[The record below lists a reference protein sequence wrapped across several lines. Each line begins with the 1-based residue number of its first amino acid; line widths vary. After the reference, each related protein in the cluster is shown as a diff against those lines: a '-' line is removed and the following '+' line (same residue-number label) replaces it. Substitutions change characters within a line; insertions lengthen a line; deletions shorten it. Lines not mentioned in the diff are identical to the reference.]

1 MIYYVK
7 ENVLIASEISID
19 DSSFAEISEEDYD
32 ARLML
37 AQQCREQGVEINE
50 EMESEVE
57 LW

>member
-32 ARLML
+32 KRLML
-37 AQQCREQGVEINE
+37 AQQCREQARLTNT
-50 EMESEVE
+50 M
-57 LW
+57 